1 MSLQQTPL
9 FRRHVEL
16 GGRMVPFAGWE
27 MPVQYSSIIE
37 EHMAVRERAGL
48 FDVSHMGEI
57 IVSGPRATEFLDS
70 VTCNDV
76 ASIKMGQV
84 QYNAVLNEH
93 GGLVDDITIYRL
105 GAEEFFVVSN
115 ASNYPAVAAHFQQH
129 APTGV
134 VIDNQSTSW
143 HQIAIQGPLAEK
155 ILCTLIGKE
164 PESIF
169 YYRFSDLSWKGQ
181 RLRVSRTGY
190 TGEDG
195 FEIYSPIDVGLVL
208 WDALL
213 DAGRPFGLLPAGLGA
228 RDSLRLEARFP
239 LYGHELNTEW
249 SPVESGIGWIV
260 KEKARPFLGSVRIL
274 DHKKNSPPGRV
285 CGFRLTAPGM
295 ARDGYSVLVAGK
307 PVAKVLSGAH
317 SPVLKASI
325 GTVYL
330 PAAHLDAK
338 DLTVEIREKQISA
351 EIVTGPFV
359 KGTAGAKKAP
369 VGA

>member
-27 MPVQYSSIIE
+27 MPVQYTSIIE

-57 IVSGPRATEFLDS
+57 MVTGARAAEFLDS

-84 QYNAVLNEH
+84 QYNAVLNEN

-105 GAEEFFVVSN
+105 KAEEFFVVSN
-115 ASNYPAVAAHFQQH
+115 ASNYEAVTAHFQKL
-129 APTGV
+129 APADV
-134 VIDNQSTSW
+134 KIDNQSASW
-143 HQIAIQGPLAEK
+143 HQIAIQGPMAEK
-155 ILCTLIGKE
+155 ILCSVIGKD
-164 PESIF
+164 PEAIF
-169 YYRFSDLSWKGQ
+169 YYRFNDLTWKGQ
-181 RLRVSRTGY
+181 PLRVSRTGY

-195 FEIYSPIDVGLVL
+195 FEVYSPKDVGIAL
-208 WDALL
+208 WDSLL
-213 DAGRPFGLLPAGLGA
+213 DAGRPLGLLPAGLGA

-260 KEKARPFLGSVRIL
+260 KEKSKPFLGSARVL

-285 CGFRLTAPGM
+285 AGFRLKAPGM
-295 ARDGYSVLVAGK
+295 ARDGYSVLVDGK

-330 PAAHLDAK
+330 PAAHLQTVNLA
-338 DLTVEIREKQISA
+338 VEIRDKQIPA
-351 EIVTGPFV
+351 ELVNGPFV

-369 VGA
+369 AGS